1 MTVFLNETN
10 TNRFVNFEGTRL
22 LKTLKMSL
30 ETCDI
35 DYTSNVVDKFDVIHL
50 ISPLDVNKEN
60 DALEQGIPVV
70 VSAMFTESDPSCSF
84 IEYKPH
90 TRSEISVSNKMLRFL
105 NESDLIL
112 VPSCQAESL
121 LKENGVTKDIVVC
134 PPGIDLKHFSHPAE
148 GQKEVF
154 YRYFRE
160 ESYKDL
166 VVAVGD
172 YQTTDGMSVFLEVAR
187 EFPNILFYY
196 FGPYSLDK
204 ASPKIRKIAQ
214 TSTKNVKFVGDVPD
228 DVYESALLN
237 AKIFLL
243 PSYRPIGI
251 ISLFEAIASHCQIIV
266 RSQANLGGFL
276 KEGRTAYLGE
286 YSETLISLC
295 RDYLNQKISPTTE
308 AAYEELSHY
317 TLESCGEELK
327 KIYQEVYNVHGFK
340 GV

>member
-1 MTVFLNETN
+1 MKVYIPETN

-22 LKTLKMSL
+22 LKTLKASL
-30 ETCDI
+30 ETCDVE
-35 DYTSNVVDKFDVIHL
+35 YTSSVVDKFDVVHL
-50 ISPLDVNKEN
+50 ISPLDDKKEN
-60 DALEQGIPVV
+60 DALERGIPVV

-90 TRSEISVSNKMLRFL
+90 STHEISVSNKTIHFL

-112 VPSCQAESL
+112 VPSYQARNLLRESGVE
-121 LKENGVTKDIVVC
+121 KEIVVN
-134 PPGIDLKHFSHPAE
+134 PPGIDLSHFSRPAE

-160 ESYKDL
+160 ESYRDL

-196 FGPYSLDK
+196 FGPYSIDK
-204 ASPKIRKIAQ
+204 ASPKIRKTAQ
-214 TSTKNVKFVGDVPD
+214 TSLKNVKFVGDVPD

-251 ISLFEAIASHCQIIV
+251 VSLFEAIACRCQIIV

-276 KEGRTAYLGE
+276 KEGKTAYLGE
-286 YSETLISLC
+286 YSETLTSLC

-317 TLESCGEELK
+317 TLKSSGEQLK
-327 KIYQEVYNVHGFK
+327 AIYQEVYNVHGFK

>member
-1 MTVFLNETN
+1 MKVFIPETN
-10 TNRFVNFEGTRL
+10 SNHFVNFEGTRL
-22 LKTLKMSL
+22 LKTLKASL
-30 ETCDI
+30 EVSGM
-35 DYTSNVVDKFDVIHL
+35 DYTSSVVDQFDVVHL

-60 DALEQGIPVV
+60 DALERGIPVV
-70 VSAMFTESDPSCSF
+70 ISAMFTESDPSCSF
-84 IEYKPH
+84 IEYK
-90 TRSEISVSNKMLRFL
+90 RDSKEIAVPQKTLNFL
-105 NESDLIL
+105 NKGDIVL
-112 VPSCQAESL
+112 VPSIQAQL
-121 LKENGVTKDIVVC
+121 FLKESGVNKEILVC
-134 PPGIDLKHFSHPAE
+134 PPGIDLEHYTKPSK

-160 ESYKDL
+160 ETFKDL

-172 YQTTDGMSVFLEVAR
+172 YQSTDGMSVFLEVAR

-196 FGPYSLDK
+196 FGPYPIDK
-204 ASPKIRKIAQ
+204 ASPNIRKTAQ
-214 TSTKNVKFVGDVPD
+214 TPLKNVKFVGDVPD

-251 ISLFEAIASHCQIIV
+251 MSLFEAIASHCQIVV

-276 KEGRTAYLGE
+276 REGRNAYMGE

-295 RDYLNQKISPTTE
+295 RDYLNGKISPTTE

-317 TLESCGEELK
+317 SLESSGKQLK
-327 KIYQEVYNVHGFK
+327 AIYQEVYNVHGFK